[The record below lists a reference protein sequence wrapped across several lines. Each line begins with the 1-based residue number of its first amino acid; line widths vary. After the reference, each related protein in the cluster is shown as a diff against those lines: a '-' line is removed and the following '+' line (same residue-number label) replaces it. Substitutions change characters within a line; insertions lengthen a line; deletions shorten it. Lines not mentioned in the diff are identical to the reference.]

1 MKGQLITYQLFQ
13 TSFVAWSSSKSL
25 LRFWIL
31 HASHFTGTSGVFI
44 LLCFCRNMSLA
55 PTAMGA
61 IWRTAKCRLVA
72 LMVPL
77 CAIGTV
83 VMGSGRRPLS
93 LSLFFC
99 ADSWHLV
106 AGGMRCLPRLLYRGR
121 RFMTSGSF
129 WEFLGWPCAKQCAKQ
144 CASCASPDPRFTG
157 SWLWRA
163 GTWKGCLRLPGPRCR
178 SAPIPFQA
186 TAPPSHVLGHA
197 ALGNWPDVSAPL
209 RFVEKVTAISN
220 IFKHFQTFQTKKNL
234 MLRVV

>member
-129 WEFLGWPCAKQCAKQ
+129 WEFLGWLCAKQ